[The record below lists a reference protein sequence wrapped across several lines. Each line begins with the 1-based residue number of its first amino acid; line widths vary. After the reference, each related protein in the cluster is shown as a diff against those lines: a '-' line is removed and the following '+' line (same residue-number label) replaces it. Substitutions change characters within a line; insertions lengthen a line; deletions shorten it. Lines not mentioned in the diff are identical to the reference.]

1 MKTDHNRVSSV
12 SSLYRK
18 SLFCHIIGAACC
30 LHLLSVLSKY
40 YLPRSW
46 HFFLFKKK
54 MWNIFRISIL
64 PHNWSHLSLSLL
76 EGRCVVATVCKSL
89 SNRPILSFR
98 HKTKSNTLNEYQARQ
113 ILSKIQYR
121 EKWNIEVKLNT
132 KLNTTII
139 SSVPLKR
146 LLHFFSSKVPHFTCP
161 WYSQ

>member
-30 LHLLSVLSKY
+30 LHFLSVLSKY

-64 PHNWSHLSLSLL
+64 PHNWSHLSLSFFTFYTPLPL
-76 EGRCVVATVCKSL
+76 FAFTFHFHLIEKLVRANV
-89 SNRPILSFR
+89 
-98 HKTKSNTLNEYQARQ
+98 
-113 ILSKIQYR
+113 SKISFAA
-121 EKWNIEVKLNT
+121 WLDP
-132 KLNTTII
+132 L
-139 SSVPLKR
+139 SSVLLARPSCGCCLLQFQLK
-146 LLHFFSSKVPHFTCP
+146 
-161 WYSQ
+161 